1 MTPPQAYRDTEHVT
15 QLQIVRMFVGVTA
28 LAMVP
33 VLWMLGIDGLP
44 SRATVMASRTADIAG
59 VWVFTW
65 GLIWAGSLA
74 AVAIAW
80 VCWSEIH
87 AKSPAPVDR
96 AG

>member
-1 MTPPQAYRDTEHVT
+1 VT
-15 QLQIVRMFVGVTA
+15 GLDIVRMVVGAVA

-44 SRATVMASRTADIAG
+44 SRETVMASKTADIAG

-74 AVAIAW
+74 AVAITW

-87 AKSPAPVDR
+87 AKSR
-96 AG
+96 AAADHGAA